1 MNSMPYYI
9 CEQSYIYCIADNPN
23 NQEAQDNCAT
33 NIRDQCGTLNISN
46 FAAPAT
52 TSSAPATSTSA
63 GAASGTASTTS
74 ASASA
79 TKNAAA
85 AAMIV
90 GREYGSSIIAAL
102 VLAAFGF
109 MV

>member
-1 MNSMPYYI
+1 LPYYI
-9 CEQSYIYCIADNPN
+9 CEQSYADCIADNPN
-23 NQEAQDNCAT
+23 NQLGQDNCTT

-46 FAAPAT
+46 FVAQ
-52 TSSAPATSTSA
+52 TSTSSSAQA
-63 GAASGTASTTS
+63 GPTSAGTPAGTASSTS

-90 GREYGSSIIAAL
+90 GKEYGSSIIAAL
-102 VLAAFGF
+102 FVAAFGF